1 VDVDYYVKT
10 DSRTYRGLEG
20 EESEAGAI
28 RTDPSRIRLTHR
40 FGARTILKRF
50 GSPRRG
56 EERPRQRARV
66 RNLLLVTILRSGD
79 SSCNL
84 VS

>member
-28 RTDPSRIRLTHR
+28 RADPSRIRVTHR

-50 GSPRRG
+50 GFT
-56 EERPRQRARV
+56 QMW
-66 RNLLLVTILRSGD
+66 
-79 SSCNL
+79 
-84 VS
+84 

>member
-1 VDVDYYVKT
+1 MDVDYYVKT

-28 RTDPSRIRLTHR
+28 RADPSRIRVTHR

-50 GSPRRG
+50 GSARCG

-66 RNLLLVTILRSGD
+66 RNLLLATILTIRD